1 MVAKACR
8 SSEIKIGD
16 KCYPKHKI
24 EKVLNIKAGYLT
36 DDPIGEIL
44 LEMKKDNIVQLF
56 ELAQE
61 AAAFE

>member
-8 SSEIKIGD
+8 SSEIKIG
-16 KCYPKHKI
+16 KQCYPKRKI
-24 EKVLNIKAGYLT
+24 ENLLNIKAGYLT
-36 DDPIGEIL
+36 NDPIGEIL
-44 LEMKKDNIVQLF
+44 LGMKKDNIVQLF